1 MVESQQV
8 QAGSPS
14 PAQLQEWVYLKDS
27 DMKYAMHAS
36 TAAEAV
42 YACATAAA
50 VPGRSSNTTAS
61 RRQLPSL
68 EYLLVTGERC

>member
-1 MVESQQV
+1 VVESQQV
-8 QAGSPS
+8 QAVSPS

-27 DMKYAMHAS
+27 DTRYAMHAS

-42 YACATAAA
+42 YACATAA
-50 VPGRSSNTTAS
+50 VPGRSSNATAS

-68 EYLLVTGERC
+68 EHLLVTVGRC